1 LENEV
6 FYDTFQPGVYRLFSL
21 PAADTEDFN
30 LSEKLPQGAI
40 SVGTFTVN
48 IDTRESEPG
57 KISQKEIENLLE
69 GMKLEFLEPET
80 QTAQPKTSDG
90 IPLATP
96 FLLMV
101 AGMLLI
107 EGWMVRKE

>member
-1 LENEV
+1 M
-6 FYDTFQPGVYRLFSL
+6 
-21 PAADTEDFN
+21 
-30 LSEKLPQGAI
+30 
-40 SVGTFTVN
+40 N

-69 GMKLEFLEPET
+69 SMKVEFLDP
-80 QTAQPKTSDG
+80 QAQRAQPNNFDG

-101 AGMLLI
+101 AGMLLV
-107 EGWMVRKE
+107 EGLMVRKE